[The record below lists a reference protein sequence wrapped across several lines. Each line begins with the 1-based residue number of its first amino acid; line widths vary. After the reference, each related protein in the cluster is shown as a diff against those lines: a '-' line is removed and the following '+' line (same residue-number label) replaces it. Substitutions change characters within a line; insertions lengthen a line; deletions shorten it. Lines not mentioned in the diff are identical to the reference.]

1 VIARNT
7 AFTFKGKAVDVKK
20 LGRELNVHYV
30 LEGSVQ
36 RGGNRLR
43 VNVQLI
49 DAETGNHLWA
59 ERFDKPVADLF
70 DMQDEIVSRLVNT
83 LDAELI
89 AVEAQRAER
98 SSHPDAMDLY
108 FRGIACLHKGLTK
121 EHLVQARGF
130 FERALALDPNNER
143 ALVGMAYVDL
153 TMGIDLFSDD
163 RAASCSAAEATLTK
177 ALSLASGYAVA
188 HMLLGAVHIFT
199 AREPQGIIECKH
211 ALSLDRNLAD
221 AHGWIGLA
229 KHFLGC
235 PEETEAHVCEA
246 LRLSPRDILAYRWM
260 MIAGIAKQQLNADT
274 EAVAWLRRSIEVNRN
289 FPLAHFNLAASLAL
303 LGRLDEARTAAQA
316 GLGLDP
322 RFTILRLRRSRSS
335 GNPTYFSKRER
346 VFQGMRLAGL
356 PEG

>member
-1 VIARNT
+1 M
-7 AFTFKGKAVDVKK
+7 
-20 LGRELNVHYV
+20 

-36 RGGNRLR
+36 RSDKRLR

-49 DAETGNHLWA
+49 DAQTANHLWA
-59 ERFDKPVADLF
+59 ERFDKPAADLL

-130 FERALALDPNNER
+130 FEQALALDPKNER

-163 RAASCSAAEATLTK
+163 RAASCSAAEATLIK

-188 HMLLGAVHIFT
+188 HMLLGTVHIFT